1 MIPLPLPLAADLDR
15 RRLEIDGTANARDLG
30 GLPAGSGQVRPG
42 RLLRS
47 ANLGSVTPAGVA
59 LLRDQV
65 GLRDVLDLRTDGERR
80 LEGTGPVRDI
90 GAAHHALS
98 LVPEQGPDSDRVLP
112 NRRGSHR
119 VDVYRGY
126 LEDSPGQV
134 ARALRLLARPAT
146 GPALV
151 HCAAG
156 KDRTGVL
163 VGIVLDLVGVPR
175 EAILADFEASNADVD
190 RVIALLSA
198 TGTYRHD
205 VAGRARD
212 EHLVDAADLA
222 AVLDGLD
229 RDHGGPANWARGI
242 GVSDA
247 DLRGL
252 SANLVG

>member
-1 MIPLPLPLAADLDR
+1 MIPPPLAADLDR

-30 GLPAGSGQVRPG
+30 GLPAGSAHVRTG

-47 ANLGSVTPAGVA
+47 ANLGSLTPAGVA

-65 GLRDVLDLRTDGERR
+65 GLRAVLDLRTDGERR
-80 LEGTGPVRDI
+80 LEGVGPVHDI
-90 GAAHHALS
+90 GAVHHALS
-98 LVPEQGPDSDRVLP
+98 LVPEQGPGDDRVLP
-112 NRRGSHR
+112 DRRGSHR

-126 LEDSPGQV
+126 LEDAPDQV
-134 ARALRLLARPAT
+134 AEALHLLAGT
-146 GPALV
+146 TIGPVLV

-229 RDHGGPANWARGI
+229 RDHGGTANWARGV

-247 DLRGL
+247 DLRQL
-252 SANLVG
+252 TANLVG